1 MPGCQA
7 NLMQGGSSTLASLA
21 QKVGLTGG
29 STGGM
34 RTGGTHS
41 DSFMGGKKRR
51 SRKVRRSKK
60 AKKSHKSKKGGR
72 KSRKARKSRKSR
84 R

>member
-21 QKVGLTGG
+21 QKVGLSGG
-29 STGGM
+29 SAGSM
-34 RTGGTHS
+34 RTGTQS
-41 DSFMGGKKRR
+41 DSFMGGKRR
-51 SRKVRRSKK
+51 GSRKVRRSKK

>member
-21 QKVGLTGG
+21 QKVGLSGG
-29 STGGM
+29 SAGSM
-34 RTGGTHS
+34 RTGTQS

-60 AKKSHKSKKGGR
+60 AKKSHKAKKGGR